1 MHKGMIACLEEIMD
15 QIRKKMLALKN
26 IYTLKDEI
34 KKNITSQHLIT
45 K

>member
-34 KKNITSQHLIT
+34 KKKYHKPASYY
-45 K
+45 